1 MPPTPDKHLE
11 ERILNAALRLCRAR
25 GERGLT
31 LRAVAR
37 AAGTTTPTVYKR
49 FRDKATL
56 RVAVARHIWYEL
68 LEYTVA
74 STRLEEIYRRY
85 IQYCEEHPEEYRLL
99 TVVWSEVFGSEPQRP
114 GEIWFRKQL
123 ADRFGGTPEEYGP
136 GYYAMFLLCHGASTL
151 INMATNDSLRAELR
165 ENCIA
170 VCDRLIQNVDILR
183 SGAAAA
189 RSDRA

>member
-11 ERILNAALRLCRAR
+11 ERILNAALRLCRTR

-56 RVAVARHIWYEL
+56 RIAVARHIWHEL
-68 LEYTVA
+68 IEYLVA
-74 STRLEEIYRRY
+74 SNRLEETYRRY
-85 IQYCEEHPEEYRLL
+85 IRYGEEHPEEYRLL
-99 TVVWSEVFGSEPQRP
+99 TAAWSEVFGSEPQRP
-114 GEIWFRKQL
+114 GEIWFRRLL
-123 ADRFGGTPEEYGP
+123 ADRFGGKPEEYGP
-136 GYYAMFLLCHGASTL
+136 GYYSMFLLCHGASTL
-151 INMATNDSLRAELR
+151 INMASNDRLRGELR

-170 VCDRLIQNVDILR
+170 VCDRLIQNVDMLR
-183 SGAAAA
+183 SGAETAK
-189 RSDRA
+189 SDRS

>member
-1 MPPTPDKHLE
+1 LE
-11 ERILNAALRLCRAR
+11 ERILNAALRLCRTR

-56 RVAVARHIWYEL
+56 RIAVARYIWYEL
-68 LEYTVA
+68 IEYLVA

-85 IQYCEEHPEEYRLL
+85 IKYCEEHPEEYRLL
-99 TVVWSEVFGSEPQRP
+99 TAAWAEVFGSEPKRP

-123 ADRFGGTPEEYGP
+123 ADRFGGTPEEYGS
-136 GYYAMFLLCHGASTL
+136 GYYAILLLCHGASTM
-151 INMATNDSLRAELR
+151 INMTTNERLRAELR

-170 VCDRLIQNVDILR
+170 VCDKLIQNVDILR
-183 SGAAAA
+183 SSTATAG
-189 RSDRA
+189 SDRA